1 MITHEE
7 DAAMPGR
14 EAAIDLVNR
23 WFAFANAHDVEGIV
37 SLLAE
42 EATWQDSGVPML
54 HKGNEAIAKNLRH
67 AFGAFPDWRFK
78 YRIRLADEHTVA
90 VEIDNTA
97 TWTQP
102 YLGQQP
108 SGRTAAFPEAGFFE
122 TTNGKIH
129 AYRGYLDMHEW
140 ANQIGLKLPF

>member
-1 MITHEE
+1 
-7 DAAMPGR
+7 MPGR

-42 EATWQDSGVPML
+42 DATWQDSGVPL
-54 HKGNEAIAKNLRH
+54 VRKGKEANAKSLRYS
-67 AFGAFPDWRFK
+67 FNAFPDWHFD
-78 YRIRLADEHTVA
+78 YRIVLADEHTVA

-97 TWTQP
+97 TWTGP
-102 YLGQQP
+102 YLRQEP
-108 SGRTAAFPEAGFFE
+108 SGKRMAFPEAGFFE
-122 TTNGKIH
+122 IAGGNAQ